1 MTQLALDLPL
11 RPALGREDFVV
22 SPGAAPALAL
32 LDDWA
37 RWPSGRAALTGPQGS
52 GKSHLAHVWAEAAGA
67 RVAEAGA
74 APGLAADL
82 ARGGGPP
89 ALALEDAA
97 PEGPAAEAALLHLMN
112 AAAEARRPLLLT
124 GRAPPA
130 RWRVALPDLA
140 SRLAAT
146 LPIEVPPPD
155 DALLTALLAKHFA
168 DRQIAPP
175 RGLVSWLALRIER
188 SAAAAQ
194 DAVARLDAAAL
205 ERGRDVSVPLA
216 REVLRL

>member
-1 MTQLALDLPL
+1 MTQLALDLPM

-32 LDDWA
+32 LDGWA
-37 RWPSGRAALTGPQGS
+37 RWPAGRAALTGPEGA

-67 RVAEAGA
+67 RVAPAAA
-74 APGLAADL
+74 APDLAAAF
-82 ARGGGPP
+82 ARGAGPA

-97 PEGPAAEAALLHLMN
+97 PEGPADEAALLHLIN
-112 AAAEARRPLLLT
+112 AAAEAGRPLLLT
-124 GRAPPA
+124 GRAPPS
-130 RWRVALPDLA
+130 RWRVALPDLG

-155 DALLTALLAKHFA
+155 DALLTALLTKHFA

-175 RGLVSWLALRIER
+175 RALVSWLALRIER

-194 DAVARLDAAAL
+194 EAVARLDAAAL

-216 REVLRL
+216 RDVLGL

>member
-1 MTQLALDLPL
+1 MTQLAIELPP

-37 RWPSGRAALTGPQGS
+37 RWPAGRAALVGPEGA
-52 GKSHLAHVWAEAAGA
+52 GKTHLAHAWASGAGATIVTDAAEAA
-67 RVAEAGA
+67 RSVAAGE
-74 APGLAADL
+74 
-82 ARGGGPP
+82 GPP
-89 ALALEDAA
+89 ALVLDDAPPADEAGERALFH
-97 PEGPAAEAALLHLMN
+97 LLN
-112 AAAEARRPLLLT
+112 AAAEAGRPLLMT
-124 GRAPPA
+124 ARTPPA
-130 RWRVALPDLA
+130 RWPVALPDLA

-146 LPIEVPPPD
+146 LPIDLPPPD
-155 DALLTALLAKHFA
+155 DALLAALLAKHFA

-175 RGLVSWLALRIER
+175 APLIGFLALRIER

-194 DAVARLDAAAL
+194 DAVARLDRAAL

-216 REVLRL
+216 REVLGL